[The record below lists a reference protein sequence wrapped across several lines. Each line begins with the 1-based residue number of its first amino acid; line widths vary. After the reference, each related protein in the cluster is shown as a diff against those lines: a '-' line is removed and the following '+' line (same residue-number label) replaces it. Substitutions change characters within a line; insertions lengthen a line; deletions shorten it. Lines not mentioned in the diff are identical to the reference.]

1 MPHFKLSVQL
11 NALKLFRKR
20 DWIVYLLLFILMGV
34 TVYTGMA
41 TSKGTMVTVSIN
53 SQVRY
58 RFSLQQEGQHAIEA
72 DGKKLME
79 LLIVD
84 SDAKIIHSA
93 CPLHLCERG
102 TLKQTGALV
111 CVPQKVI
118 VVLEQNEEPIQR
130 FDEYDLITG

>member
-34 TVYTGMA
+34 TVYTGMT

-53 SQVRY
+53 SQMRY
-58 RFSLQQEGQHAIEA
+58 RFSLQQEGQHVIEA

-118 VVLEQNEEPIQR
+118 IVLEQNGEPQIS
-130 FDEYDLITG
+130 DEYDLITG